1 MTTQVM
7 ENQWLHRDTVRLDS
21 EEYVCLQED
30 VEDTKAGKYE
40 RGRLKVTTL
49 RVIWTSSHHAT
60 VNLCIGLQTINKLD
74 VSNKL
79 RSGRTPSTW
88 F

>member
-1 MTTQVM
+1 MTNQNCRLQAYHASKTYLCIQ
-7 ENQWLHRDTVRLDS
+7 EN
-21 EEYVCLQED
+21 

-49 RVIWTSSHHAT
+49 RVMWTSSQHST

-74 VSNKL
+74 VANKS
-79 RSGRTPSTW
+79 RSGRASPTW